1 MHSTK
6 IQSYG
11 KKALTARSS
20 LFVAEGLRREIGLWT
35 AVAYGVGTI
44 LGAGIY
50 ALIGVATGKAGN
62 LVWLSFALAAGI
74 AAFSGLSYAKL
85 SSIFPSSGAEYV
97 YVEEAFRSKFWAFIV
112 GWLVLISSII
122 SAAAVAQGFGGY
134 LSSMV
139 GIPVAVGASLLIV
152 VLATVN
158 YAGIKES
165 LTLNVIL
172 TLIELLGVVIV
183 IFLGAGYLGTVDYTQ
198 SPTGLAGVVGAV
210 GIIFFAFIGFE
221 GLVKIGDET
230 KDPTRTIPLAL
241 MLSLVITTVLYV
253 LVSLAVVSILP
264 YEELAASTSP
274 LSDVALRAS
283 GQEASL
289 LLSLIALLSTANTV
303 LIILIASSRIAYG
316 MSMRSALP
324 GILARVDPR
333 RGTPLAAILLTT
345 VASIAFC
352 FLGGIEL
359 TANVSNFTIFLVFL
373 SVNLAVIQLS
383 RGRTNIGG
391 SYVISAV
398 LGSVTSVA
406 MLTQFNWEVVL
417 LSVLMTLAGAV
428 LFKMMDM
435 EVR

>member
-1 MHSTK
+1 M
-6 IQSYG
+6 
-11 KKALTARSS
+11 
-20 LFVAEGLRREIGLWT
+20 RREIGLWT

-85 SSIFPSSGAEYV
+85 SSLFPSSGAEYV

-134 LSSMV
+134 LSS
-139 GIPVAVGASLLIV
+139 ILNLPVAVGASLLIMG
-152 VLATVN
+152 LATVN

-165 LTLNVIL
+165 MTLNVIL
-172 TLIELLGVVIV
+172 TLTELLGIIIV
-183 IFLGAGYLGTVDYTQ
+183 IFLGVGFLGTVDYTE
-198 SPTGLAGVVGAV
+198 SPSGLVGVVGAV

-221 GLVKIGDET
+221 GLAKIGDEA

-241 MLSLVITTVLYV
+241 MLSLAITAILYV
-253 LVSLAVVSILP
+253 LVSLAVVSIMP
-264 YEELAASTSP
+264 YDELGTSTSP
-274 LSDVALRAS
+274 LSDVALIAS
-283 GQEASL
+283 GEEASL
-289 LLSLIALLSTANTV
+289 LLSIIALLATANTV

-324 GILARVDPR
+324 GILSRVDPG
-333 RGTPLAAILLTT
+333 RGTPIAAILLTT
-345 VASIAFC
+345 VASVAFC

-359 TANVSNFTIFLVFL
+359 TATVSNFTIFMVFL
-373 SVNLAVIQLS
+373 AVNLAVIQLS
-383 RGRTNIGG
+383 RSRRNISSSYLIAAIMG
-391 SYVISAV
+391 S
-398 LGSVTSVA
+398 LTSVA
-406 MLTQFNWEVVL
+406 MLTQFSWEVVL
-417 LSVLMTLAGAV
+417 LSVLLTLLGAGLYKV
-428 LFKMMDM
+428 MEM